1 MRSPGIATIE
11 DFLKLDLRTGVIVDV
26 ADFPRAHNP
35 SYRLTIDF
43 GPDVGLKHSS
53 VQATNYEHADLRGM
67 QVIAVVNFPPR
78 NIAGYLSEVL
88 VLGVPQADG
97 RISLLTPS
105 REASVGGRVY

>member
-1 MRSPGIATIE
+1 
-11 DFLKLDLRTGVIVDV
+11 
-26 ADFPRAHNP
+26 
-35 SYRLTIDF
+35 
-43 GPDVGLKHSS
+43 
-53 VQATNYEHADLRGM
+53 M